1 MPQKILS
8 RFLLG
13 PIVARFIQPAG
24 STFCE
29 LQVVPASH
37 EDRIVEPRDTVEG
50 RVEIDNLPAYL
61 KPLKAISPASLIHLK
76 LREDDTGSG
85 FASGVTMLESATMDA
100 LDYVGQDV
108 ETENGDTMITT
119 SLRDRSGRFS
129 CLHHLAHR
137 RDEAILR
144 SRVEFINDSET
155 SLSLEL
161 LTSFALNSLTPFV
174 ADNATPHL
182 DFHRFRT
189 WWSMEGKVDTSSLEA
204 LHLERSWSGYG
215 RFSERFGQVGTM
227 PVRKWFPTAAVQD
240 RTAGIV
246 WAAQLAWAGSWQM
259 ELFRSGDRVNLAGGL
274 ADREFGHWVKT
285 VKPGESFITPEAFL
299 TAVAG
304 SLDDACHALLDGQR
318 AVVPSLPSSEQSLP
332 ICFNEW
338 CTSWGSPNHENIIAI
353 ARRLQGTGVRYIVID
368 DGWAQRPADISMQ
381 SNGDWIV
388 DETKFPGGLKPTCD
402 TLREMGFIPG
412 IWFEFEIA
420 NPAAAAWAQDKHF
433 VQRDGRPLRVG
444 SRRFWDLNDSWAI
457 DYLTTKVIDQLR
469 DSGIGYLKVDY
480 NGPVA

>member
-1 MPQKILS
+1 
-8 RFLLG
+8 
-13 PIVARFIQPAG
+13 
-24 STFCE
+24 
-29 LQVVPASH
+29 
-37 EDRIVEPRDTVEG
+37 
-50 RVEIDNLPAYL
+50 
-61 KPLKAISPASLIHLK
+61 
-76 LREDDTGSG
+76 
-85 FASGVTMLESATMDA
+85 
-100 LDYVGQDV
+100 
-108 ETENGDTMITT
+108 
-119 SLRDRSGRFS
+119 
-129 CLHHLAHR
+129 
-137 RDEAILR
+137 
-144 SRVEFINDSET
+144 
-155 SLSLEL
+155 
-161 LTSFALNSLTPFV
+161 
-174 ADNATPHL
+174 
-182 DFHRFRT
+182 
-189 WWSMEGKVDTSSLEA
+189 
-204 LHLERSWSGYG
+204 
-215 RFSERFGQVGTM
+215 
-227 PVRKWFPTAAVQD
+227 
-240 RTAGIV
+240 
-246 WAAQLAWAGSWQM
+246 
-259 ELFRSGDRVNLAGGL
+259 
-274 ADREFGHWVKT
+274 
-285 VKPGESFITPEAFL
+285 VKPGESFITPEAYL

-444 SRRFWDLNDSWAI
+444 SRRFWDLNDPWAI

-480 NGPVA
+480 NDNLGLGCDHPDSLGEGLRRHIDGVHAFFRRIRSELPDLVIENCSSGGHRLEPSMQALTSMGSFSDAHEGVIIPIIARNLHRMILPRQSLIWAVLHRTDSAARLYYSLSSTFLGRVCLSGDIHDLDNEQMDIVRSALDLYPRLAEIIDHGTSSFFGDESLSYADPVGWQAVVRVHRDQALVVVHGFDLPDSSTQELNLPWRAEILAAFHDEATSGAANSDILLVHLPAGFHGGVWLMQRANSNSGSKTRNSTF